1 MQYEVDTYK
10 LEFDN
15 KLNKYY
21 IFFKDSV
28 GKECKLEI
36 EEEIFNVYMKSK
48 QEYKKIQ
55 NQYDRHEEHFEQ
67 TEKNLYKKGV
77 HTAEYVEDFIIKK
90 EAYSDLRKTVK
101 KVTSPHNKRV
111 EMYFFKEMTIQ
122 EIATK
127 EGKNER
133 TIRYSIK
140 KGIDEIIKKF
150 KKI

>member
-10 LEFDN
+10 LEYN
-15 KLNKYY
+15 ERTNKYY

-28 GKECKLEI
+28 GNECKLEI
-36 EEEIFNVYMKSK
+36 KEEVFNVYMKSK

-55 NQYDRHEEHFEQ
+55 NQYDRYEEHSEQ
-67 TEKNLYKKGV
+67 SEKNLYEKC
-77 HTAEYVEDFIIKK
+77 TITEESVEDIIIKN
-90 EAYSDLRKTVK
+90 ESYRELRKTVK
-101 KVTSPHNKRV
+101 KVTSPHNKRI

-122 EIATK
+122 EIAGK

-140 KGIDEIIKKF
+140 RGIDEILKKF

>member
-10 LEFDN
+10 LEFDD

-36 EEEIFNVYMKSK
+36 EEEIFNVYMDSK
-48 QEYKKIQ
+48 KVYKKIQ

-67 TEKNLYKKGV
+67 TEENLYKKGV
-77 HTAEYVEDFIIKK
+77 HTEEYVEDFIIKK
-90 EAYSDLRKTVK
+90 ETYSDLRKTVK
-101 KVTSPHNKRV
+101 KVTSPHNKRI
-111 EMYFFKEMTIQ
+111 EMYFFKEMTAQ